1 MIIMKFGGTSG
12 ATAERI
18 LEVVQ
23 LVKERLPLRPVVVVS
38 ALARITDM
46 LIRGAQLALERD
58 PENEAVVEEV
68 KSRHRE
74 VVADLLPAG
83 PIRLGLFA
91 HITSVVNELRAL
103 YTGVHY
109 LGELTPRTLDA
120 ISGMGERLCCEIVAA
135 AMQHRGLSG
144 QPVDGRSL
152 IVTDE
157 DFGRANPLFEETA
170 ERVREVLLP
179 MVQQGVVPVI
189 SGFIGATRKGVATT
203 LGRGGSDYSAATIGA
218 TLPVEAIQ
226 IWTDVDGMMTVD
238 PKVVP
243 GARVLKEVSFE
254 EAAELAYFGAKVL
267 HPATIKP
274 AVERGIPVG
283 ILNTLNPTAGGTL
296 ITARADGPTG
306 EPRAIAF
313 KKGISVIL
321 ISQPRMLMAYGF
333 VARVFE
339 VFDRHRTPVDLIAT
353 SEVSISLTVD
363 DPERLAAIEGEL
375 GQLGEVKVLRGMAI
389 ISVVGRGF
397 VRQSGLAARIFQAL
411 KDINVVM
418 ISFGASDVNV
428 SFVVNQ
434 DKAEVAVR
442 LLHSEFFEAS
452 SEAAAAP
459 LPVGDE
465 RPHAQR
471 GR

>member
-1 MIIMKFGGTSG
+1 VIVMKFGGTSV
-12 ATAERI
+12 ADAERI
-18 LEVVQ
+18 EGVVR

-38 ALARITDM
+38 ALARITDL
-46 LIRGAQLALERD
+46 LIRGAELALERD
-58 PENEAVVEEV
+58 PESEAVVEEV
-68 KSRHRE
+68 KTRHRE
-74 VVADLLPAG
+74 VVSDLLPAG

-91 HITSVVNELRAL
+91 HITAVVNELRAF
-103 YTGVHY
+103 YTGVHN

-120 ISGMGERLCCEIVAA
+120 IAGMGERLSCEIVAA
-135 AMQHRGLSG
+135 ALQHRGVAAQAL
-144 QPVDGRSL
+144 DGRSL

-157 DFGRANPLFEETA
+157 EFGRATPLLEETGA
-170 ERVREVLLP
+170 RVRELLLP
-179 MVQQGVVPVI
+179 LVQQGAVPVV
-189 SGFIGATRKGVATT
+189 SGFIATTRKGVTTT
-203 LGRGGSDYSAATIGA
+203 LGRGGSDYSAAVIGA

-243 GARVLKEVSFE
+243 NARVLKEVSFE

-283 ILNTLNPTAGGTL
+283 ILNTLNPSAPGTL
-296 ITARADGPTG
+296 ITARPGGNAGS
-306 EPRAIAF
+306 PRAIAF
-313 KKGISVIL
+313 KKGISVVL

-339 VFDRHRTPVDLIAT
+339 VFARHKTPVDLIAT

-363 DPERLAAIEGEL
+363 DPERLPGIEAEL
-375 GQLGEVKVLRGMAI
+375 AQLGEVDVLRGMAI
-389 ISVVGRGF
+389 VSVVGRGF
-397 VRQSGLAARIFQAL
+397 VRQAGLAAAIFQSL
-411 KDINVVM
+411 KHVNVVM

-434 DKAEVAVR
+434 DKAETAVR
-442 LLHSEFFEAS
+442 LLHERFFE
-452 SEAAAAP
+452 EPAARGGEEPAP
-459 LPVGDE
+459 LAREASP
-465 RPHAQR
+465 RR
-471 GR
+471 R

>member
-1 MIIMKFGGTSG
+1 VIVMKFGGTSV
-12 ATAERI
+12 ADAERI
-18 LEVVQ
+18 EDVVR

-38 ALARITDM
+38 ALARVTDL
-46 LIRGAQLALERD
+46 LIRGAELALERD
-58 PENEAVVEEV
+58 PESEAVVEEV

-74 VVADLLPAG
+74 VVSDLLPAG

-91 HITSVVNELRAL
+91 HITALVNELRAF
-103 YTGVHY
+103 YTGVHN

-120 ISGMGERLCCEIVAA
+120 ISGMGERLSCEIVAA
-135 AMQHRGLSG
+135 ALQHRGLPG
-144 QPVDGRSL
+144 QPVDGRAL

-157 DFGRANPLFEETA
+157 EFGRATPLLEETGV
-170 ERVREVLLP
+170 RVREILLP
-179 MVQQGVVPVI
+179 LVHQGAVPVV
-189 SGFIGATRKGVATT
+189 SGFIASTRKGITTT
-203 LGRGGSDYSAATIGA
+203 LGRGGSDYSAAIIGA

-243 GARVLKEVSFE
+243 AARVLSEVSFE
-254 EAAELAYFGAKVL
+254 EAAELAYFGAKIL

-283 ILNTLNPTAGGTL
+283 ILNTLNPAAPGTL
-296 ITARADGPTG
+296 VTG
-306 EPRAIAF
+306 RPSGNAGNPRAIAF

-333 VARVFE
+333 VARVFD
-339 VFDRHRTPVDLIAT
+339 VFARHKTPVDLIAT

-363 DPERLAAIEGEL
+363 DPERLPGIEAEL
-375 GQLGEVKVLRGMAI
+375 AQLGEVEVLRGMAI
-389 ISVVGRGF
+389 ISVIGRGF
-397 VRQSGLAARIFQAL
+397 VRQAGLAAAIFQSL
-411 KDINVVM
+411 KHINVVM

-434 DKAEVAVR
+434 DKAETAVR
-442 LLHSEFFEAS
+442 LLHTEFFEQPSEPRAR
-452 SEAAAAP
+452 EAA
-459 LPVGDE
+459 
-465 RPHAQR
+465 Q
-471 GR
+471 GRR